1 MSRRVKSGSQSAQE
15 GLARLVT
22 LLLAIL
28 LTACALAGF
37 SFGVC
42 EGDTGRIWGMNP
54 ALALVVSA
62 GDP

>member
-54 ALALVVSA
+54 ALAVSA